1 MSPHAGIE
9 GQIPDELWFGRKVNV
24 KHLRVFGCPAYAHV
38 PKAKRGKF
46 DVKSEPRIFIGY
58 CDNVKGYKLLDPV
71 TKKISISGNVLF
83 DEKFESVKQTQEDS
97 DHAIIFYS
105 FFGDR

>member
-1 MSPHAGIE
+1 
-9 GQIPDELWFGRKVNV
+9 LRFGRKVNV
-24 KHLRVFGCPAYAHV
+24 EHLRVFGCPAYAHA
-38 PKAKRGKF
+38 PKANSKRGKF

-71 TKKISISGNVLF
+71 TKKISISRNVIF